1 MVAGIVGGPVTTV
14 KFRLNDVTEMNYLS
28 TDVDENGKPA
38 PRGEIQFPV
47 SLIASL
53 KFLASSKFSPFNYFH
68 SVNFLFQYCSFCLI
82 QLSVFYLT

>member
-38 PRGEIQFPV
+38 PRGEISMRDPIV
-47 SLIASL
+47 
-53 KFLASSKFSPFNYFH
+53 FSVYYKNPE
-68 SVNFLFQYCSFCLI
+68 
-82 QLSVFYLT
+82 LTAEVIDRED